1 MIRVS
6 PGLLAALCFATPAL
20 AGGLSA
26 TDVSADIAKLGA
38 AATVKQLDAGSGAQ
52 WNSVV
57 THIAGGSA
65 DWLAVASALGSGVDA
80 GTGEDLTGAL
90 SAALLKNPAGVLKL
104 AGPQFPISQICTDP
118 QIEPT
123 DAQVAGWKAKAAAAL
138 AKIHDPALTA
148 NVGAC
153 RASIASD

>member
-6 PGLLAALCFATPAL
+6 SIFFATLFIAGPAF
-20 AGGLSA
+20 AGELSA
-26 TDVSADIAKLGA
+26 ADVNADITKLGA
-38 AATVKQLDAGSGAQ
+38 AATVKQLDAGSSAQ
-52 WNSVV
+52 WNAVIA
-57 THIAGGSA
+57 HISGGSTA
-65 DWLAVASALGSGVDA
+65 WLSVAGALGPGVDA

-123 DAQVAGWKAKAAAAL
+123 DAQVAAWKQKADAAL
-138 AKIHDPALTA
+138 AKITDHALTA

-153 RASIASD
+153 RAAIASN